1 MNHPLSQ
8 IFQALLCNYTILLV
22 RCWPTDNPTDFNWG
36 CCTES
41 NPCFKDRGDC
51 DKDSECLGQLVCGN
65 NNCGDGAHPGLDC
78 CLDAS
83 VKCNPAKID
92 WHCCTSSSPCGLG
105 KGDCAIDYDCAGDLV
120 CGEDNCGRGALDC
133 CVRPLREDIKKRPL
147 MITK

>member
-1 MNHPLSQ
+1 MK
-8 IFQALLCNYTILLV
+8 
-22 RCWPTDNPTDFNWG
+22 CWPTKNPTDFNWG
-36 CCTES
+36 CCTEV

-92 WHCCTSSSPCGLG
+92 WHCCTPSSPCGQG
-105 KGDCAIDYDCAGDLV
+105 KGDCDNDDDCAGDLV
-120 CGEDNCGRGALDC
+120 CGKDNCGRGALDC

-147 MITK
+147 MIKK